1 MSTDKKS
8 TLVVSCL
15 KHLLS
20 LKSGGR
26 DVEDTLYVAI
36 AICGFS
42 LQLYLKGAL
51 CSFGADILVRRQRW
65 TWTDFIILKKR
76 LHQ

>member
-1 MSTDKKS
+1 MILGT
-8 TLVVSCL
+8 
-15 KHLLS
+15 
-20 LKSGGR
+20 

-51 CSFGADILVRRQRW
+51 CSFGADILVRRERSS
-65 TWTDFIILKKR
+65 WTDFIILKKKTTSIVC
-76 LHQ
+76 LCFHC